1 MGRVSRGCLILG
13 RAVVTLEGDGPGPM
27 LVAVARWR
35 ASEASIEESPV
46 RPVGLGVLLGTPSH
60 SRATAAVAGGSNGS
74 PGSMPT
80 VQRTAAVSSS
90 LILAPVARSC
100 LAPESLCLPR
110 PNCAVRRVRGARQE
124 SLTVYGTHPAGWNTS
139 VRLWCGGE
147 QVASVCRRNRG
158 QQRDAH
164 GHPNASRCWKG
175 RVTGKCGLFPDN
187 EVLDGATNVA
197 SWKPENTCDRRHRGR
212 RMGEAGGAVRCQ
224 GSVWSPPEQWILDEC
239 GKLVGC
245 TQTQAMRLHEPI
257 LARPCAHLYRT
268 TWSVTPTRRDC
279 D

>member
-1 MGRVSRGCLILG
+1 M
-13 RAVVTLEGDGPGPM
+13 
-27 LVAVARWR
+27 
-35 ASEASIEESPV
+35 
-46 RPVGLGVLLGTPSH
+46 RPVGLGGLLGTPSH

-158 QQRDAH
+158 QQR
-164 GHPNASRCWKG
+164 HP
-175 RVTGKCGLFPDN
+175 
-187 EVLDGATNVA
+187 
-197 SWKPENTCDRRHRGR
+197 
-212 RMGEAGGAVRCQ
+212 Q
-224 GSVWSPPEQWILDEC
+224 GQ
-239 GKLVGC
+239 
-245 TQTQAMRLHEPI
+245 
-257 LARPCAHLYRT
+257 ARPGAPMYRT
-268 TWSVTPTRRDC
+268 IWSVTLTTTTSTRRLSPRKGHRRLCPLPLHTFNWVHVHIVVIVHVHIVTLCKYRSIGLPVRVPPDVLHLVNPLLVLSPIVLHLVAPLLVLSPIVVLHLVILRC
-279 D
+279 ALAA